1 MYTNFDLDLF
11 KKLGNEKRISQIV
24 EENFNN
30 ESEFYSW
37 WNEKTNSNNELRT
50 GLLIDNTK
58 EFVLKR
64 EEHGIPR
71 IQAESDEKM
80 FFGLGMTMAHD
91 RLFQLDYLRRKA
103 LGTLSEVMGEKCLD
117 LDKVAKTMNFSSISK
132 TEYNT
137 MPDWSRNLLDHFTRG
152 INHYI
157 DIINNL
163 LPSEFMILDYKPEKW
178 KSEHS
183 LAIMNEFRYYLTVRM
198 PLLLMPEYARKHIS
212 DSDLLNIYTGGEA
225 DDESILYENE
235 YKKGHNLGE
244 NFGGSTSSAEDGLGS
259 NNWVVGPAN
268 SSTNF
273 PILASDPHIAF
284 GAVSCWYQIHMTG
297 KSFDVMGMAYSGVP
311 LIFMGRNKNV
321 AWGITNNICSQR
333 DLYYEKLNEE
343 NPDKYL
349 HDQSYLNFEK
359 RTEIIKIK
367 NRKQIEFKI
376 KSTVNGP
383 IVNELLPQWVDLD
396 TPISLSWLGFEYCS
410 FVTDALNI
418 NKSNNAEEFLNSFQG
433 WNVPTLS
440 LVYGTVEGDFGYQ
453 AMGRIPYRDNHYK
466 GIKPGWDPDFG
477 WKGVIPKEG
486 MPSLKNPERGW
497 IGTANN
503 RPANDDYQYPFF
515 GTWSSGHRMRRIR
528 KRLEGQTNVDF
539 NLMKSIQYD
548 MKSER
553 AIECLPGLL
562 MVIKNKNQFRNIYEI
577 LNNWDGDTNSE
588 SIAATIF
595 EMFFNEWSFAL
606 TKEWFPENLV
616 EHIYPSASAAANY
629 LLRNEDTKGWIKSTS
644 RSELI
649 IGTMK
654 KIITDLENKFGKDI
668 NKWKWGSLHKVYLN
682 HPISIIGDLSLLY
695 DRGGFSVGGTGVTVC
710 NTGFD
715 PNYLAPMG
723 ANLRLI
729 ADLNEDGMWIIDSQG
744 VSGDPGSDF
753 YCDQSEKWVNGDY
766 IYLKFDN

>member
-1 MYTNFDLDLF
+1 MYTKFDLNLF
-11 KKLGNEKRISQIV
+11 EKLGNEDRISQII
-24 EENFNN
+24 EENFSN

-37 WNEKTNSNNELRT
+37 WGENVKSNNELRSK
-50 GLLIDNTK
+50 LLIDNTK
-58 EFVLKR
+58 DFVLKR
-64 EEHGIPR
+64 EEHGIPK

-80 FFGLGMTMAHD
+80 FFGFGMTMAHD

-132 TEYNT
+132 IEYST
-137 MPDWSRNLLDHFTRG
+137 MPEWSRNLLDHFTKG

-157 DIINNL
+157 DIIDNL

-198 PLLLMPEYARKHIS
+198 PLLLMPEYARKHIK
-212 DSDLLNIYTGGEA
+212 DADLLNIYTGGEA
-225 DDESILYENE
+225 DDESILYQNE
-235 YKKGHNLGE
+235 YKKGNILGE
-244 NFGGSTSSAEDGLGS
+244 IFCGSTSSAEDGLGS
-259 NNWVVGPAN
+259 NNWVVGPEN

-349 HDQSYLNFEK
+349 HDQNYLNFEK

-367 NRKQIEFKI
+367 NRKDIEFEI

-396 TPISLSWLGFEYCS
+396 TPISLAWLGFDYCS

-477 WKGVIPKEG
+477 WTGIIPKEG

-503 RPANDDYQYPFF
+503 RPANDDYPYPFF

-528 KRLEGQTNVDF
+528 KRLERQTNVDF

-562 MVIKNKNQFRNIYEI
+562 AVIKNNNEFQNIYEI
-577 LNNWDGDTNSE
+577 LNDWDGDTNSE

-595 EMFFNEWSFAL
+595 EMFFNEWSVAL

-629 LLRNEDTKGWIKSTS
+629 LLRNEDTKGWIKSTG

-649 IGTMK
+649 IDTME
-654 KIITDLENKFGKDI
+654 KIIIDLENKFGKDI
-668 NKWKWGSLHKVYLN
+668 NKWKWGNLHKIYLN
-682 HPISIIGDLSLLY
+682 HPISVIGDLSLLY

-729 ADLNEDGMWIIDSQG
+729 ADLNEQGMWIIDSQG

-766 IYLKFDN
+766 IYLKFDK

>member
-1 MYTNFDLDLF
+1 MYSSYDLDLF
-11 KKLGNEKRISQIV
+11 KKLGNEERISQIV
-24 EENFNN
+24 KENFNN

-37 WNEKTNSNNELRT
+37 WNVNIKSNNELRT
-50 GLLIDNTK
+50 NLFINNTK
-58 EFVLKR
+58 EFELKR
-64 EEHGIPR
+64 EHHGIPK
-71 IQAESDEKM
+71 IKAESDEKM
-80 FFGLGMTMAHD
+80 FFGFGMTMAHD

-117 LDKVAKTMNFSSISK
+117 FDKVAKTMNFPSLSER
-132 TEYNT
+132 EYNM
-137 MPDWSRNLLDHFTRG
+137 MPDWSRNLLDHFTDG

-157 DIINNL
+157 NIIGNK
-163 LPSEFMILDYKPEKW
+163 LPSEFMILDYKPEEW
-178 KSEHS
+178 KSQHS

-198 PLLLMPEYARKHIS
+198 PLLLMPEYAKKHIS
-212 DSDLLNIYTGGEA
+212 DRDLLNIYTGGEA
-225 DDESILYENE
+225 DDETILFENE
-235 YKKGHNLGE
+235 YIKGNNSGDK
-244 NFGGSTSSAEDGLGS
+244 FGDTTSSAEDGLGS
-259 NNWVVGPAN
+259 NNWVVGPEN
-268 SSTNF
+268 SSTDY

-284 GAVSCWYQIHMTG
+284 GAVSCWYQVHMTG

-311 LIFMGRNKNV
+311 LIFMGRNKKV

-333 DLYYEKLNEE
+333 DLYYEKLNNQ
-343 NPDKYL
+343 NPEKYL
-349 HDQSYLNFEK
+349 HDQSYLNFKK
-359 RTEIIKIK
+359 RIEIIEVK
-367 NRKQIEFKI
+367 NKKPINFEI
-376 KSTVNGP
+376 KSTINGP
-383 IVNELLPQWVDLD
+383 IVNDLLPNWVDID
-396 TPISLSWLGFEYCS
+396 SPVSLNWLGFDYCS

-418 NKSNNAEEFLNSFQG
+418 NKSNNVEEFLNSFQG

-440 LVYGTVEGDFGYQ
+440 LVYGTVDGDFGYQ
-453 AMGRIPYRDNHYK
+453 AMGRIPYRNSHYK
-466 GIKPGWDPDFG
+466 GLKPGWDPKYS

-486 MPSLKNPERGW
+486 MPGLKNPDRGW
-497 IGTANN
+497 IGSANN

-539 NLMKSIQYD
+539 DLMKSIQYD

-562 MVIKNKNQFRNIYEI
+562 MVIKNKSEFQNIYEI

-588 SIAATIF
+588 SIATTIF
-595 EMFFNEWSFAL
+595 EMFFNEWSVSLA
-606 TKEWFPENLV
+606 KEWFPENLV
-616 EHIYPSASAAANY
+616 EHIYPSAAAAANY
-629 LLRNEDTKGWIKSTS
+629 LLRNEDTKGWIKSTN
-644 RSELI
+644 RAELI
-649 IGTMK
+649 IDTMG
-654 KIITDLENKFGKDI
+654 KIIGDLENKFGKDI
-668 NKWKWGSLHKVYLN
+668 NKWKWGNLHKVYLN

-729 ADLNEDGMWIIDSQG
+729 ADLNKDGLWIIDSQG

-766 IYLKFDN
+766 VYLQFDN